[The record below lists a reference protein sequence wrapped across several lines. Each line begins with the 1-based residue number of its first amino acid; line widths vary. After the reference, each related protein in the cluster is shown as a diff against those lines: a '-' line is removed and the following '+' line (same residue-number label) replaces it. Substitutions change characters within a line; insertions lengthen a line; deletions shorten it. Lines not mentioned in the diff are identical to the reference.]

1 MYTTYYV
8 NSNNHMFYRYLHLH
22 VATFQQHE
30 CLSID
35 KILLLVVPIRISL
48 MEVVATGS
56 NTATEPR
63 VSSG

>member
-1 MYTTYYV
+1 
-8 NSNNHMFYRYLHLH
+8 MFYRYLHLH